1 MGSEGSF
8 ARAEDI
14 KDNFESICNF
24 ESSTHPRTLTDS
36 LQTMIAASLSK
47 KAAHKLV
54 NNSNISDISDISDN
68 FDNYS
73 GSVTIKND
81 VDKSDVKQHPIT
93 VLRSERCFLDMEE
106 FFNANPE
113 R

>member
-1 MGSEGSF
+1 M
-8 ARAEDI
+8 
-14 KDNFESICNF
+14 
-24 ESSTHPRTLTDS
+24 
-36 LQTMIAASLSK
+36 QTMIAASLSK
-47 KAAHKLV
+47 KAADKFF
-54 NNSNISDISDISDN
+54 NNSNISDISDN